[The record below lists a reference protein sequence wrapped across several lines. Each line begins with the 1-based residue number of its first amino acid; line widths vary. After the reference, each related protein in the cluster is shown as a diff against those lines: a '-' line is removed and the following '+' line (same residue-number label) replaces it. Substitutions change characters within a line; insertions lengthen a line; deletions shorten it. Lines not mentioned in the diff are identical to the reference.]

1 MSRAAVVVLD
11 ACGVGAADDAAA
23 YGDAGADTLGHLAE
37 AVGGLE
43 LPALGA
49 LGLGSIAPLAGVP
62 PASAPALH
70 GRLHPVGPGKDST
83 TGHWELMG
91 VTLARRP
98 PTYPGGFAPEV
109 VAPLISRGL
118 AEIARLT

>member
-49 LGLGSIAPLAGVP
+49 LGLGSVAPLAGVP
-62 PASAPALH
+62 PATAPARWPSVSAPAS
-70 GRLHPVGPGKDST
+70 P
-83 TGHWELMG
+83 
-91 VTLARRP
+91 
-98 PTYPGGFAPEV
+98 
-109 VAPLISRGL
+109 
-118 AEIARLT
+118 